1 MLRLQAAPKQLP
13 DMDFE
18 NQEKIQEAELPDL
31 YSVSQKIL

>member
-1 MLRLQAAPKQLP
+1 
-13 DMDFE
+13 MDFE